1 MGIVIFL
8 IVVAVVVAGYFV
20 VRKTFGK
27 EIQRYKQIR
36 RSKGQD

>member
-1 MGIVIFL
+1 MGFLIFL
-8 IVVAVVVAGYFV
+8 IVVVVLVGGYFV

-27 EIQRYKQIR
+27 EIERYKRIR

>member
-1 MGIVIFL
+1 MGFLIFL
-8 IVVAVVVAGYFV
+8 IIVAVLVAGYFV

-27 EIQRYKQIR
+27 EIERYKRIR